1 MASLTIDAAITAFPR
16 REVRTIIFGVMLAM
30 LLAGLDQTIVAPA
43 LPTIGREL
51 GAFNAIGWV
60 ATAYLLTST
69 AVTPIYG
76 KLSDLYGRRRLLLV
90 GIAVFA
96 LGSLLC
102 ALAPDMLSLILAR
115 ALQGVGG
122 GGLIAL
128 ANTVVGDVI
137 SPRDRG
143 RYQGYFASTYALS
156 SVAGP
161 LLGGFFAERFSWTLI
176 FWINLPLCAI
186 AAAIVDRTL
195 RRLPVR
201 GTRHHIDYPGSLLMV
216 TATIS
221 LLLALTWGGHRYG
234 WASAPIL
241 GLLAAALLLGTAFV
255 WRQSVVTEPVLP
267 LPLLGNPVIRLA
279 ALAGLLI
286 MLVNVSVIVYLPL
299 YLELCRG
306 LSAGQAGVVLIPEMI
321 GVVLGAIVSGQYMRL
336 VGRYKLVPIAGAAI
350 ASLALA
356 LLGAA
361 ADRIGII
368 GVAGGLLAIGVGLGT
383 TMPALLVATQN
394 ATTPGDLG
402 TATAVHTFFRTL
414 GGAVGIAALGA
425 VLLGSLAD
433 HGGALAPGSDLAML
447 LAAAREPA
455 LVAAAGDAFS
465 LFFKVCAVLTAGAV
479 AGLLLLKEIPLRHKP
494 AGAPAE

>member
-1 MASLTIDAAITAFPR
+1 MASVTLDAAVTAFPR

-51 GAFNAIGWV
+51 GDFSSIGWV
-60 ATAYLLTST
+60 ATAYLLSST

-76 KLSDLYGRRRLLLV
+76 KLSDLYGRRPLLLV
-90 GIAVFA
+90 GIAIFA
-96 LGSLLC
+96 AGSLLC
-102 ALAPDMLSLILAR
+102 ALAPDMLTLILAR

-137 SPRDRG
+137 SPRERG
-143 RYQGYFASTYALS
+143 RYQGYFASTYAFS

-161 LLGGFFAERFSWTLI
+161 LLGGVFAERFSWTLI

-186 AAAIVDRTL
+186 AAVIIDRTL

-216 TATIS
+216 AATTS
-221 LLLALTWGGHRYG
+221 LLLALTWGGHRWG
-234 WASAPIL
+234 WLSAPIL
-241 GLLAAALLLGTAFV
+241 GLLAAALLLGAGFI
-255 WRQSVVTEPVLP
+255 WRQSVASEPVLP
-267 LPLLGNPVIRLA
+267 LPMLGNPVIRLA
-279 ALAGLLI
+279 ALVGLLI

-299 YLELCRG
+299 YLELSQG
-306 LSAGQAGVVLIPEMI
+306 LSAAQAGVVLIPEMI
-321 GVVLGAIVSGQYMRL
+321 GVVMGAVVSGQYMRL
-336 VGRYKLVPIAGAAI
+336 VGRYKKVPIAGAAM
-350 ASLALA
+350 ATLA
-356 LLGAA
+356 LLLLGLA
-361 ADRIGII
+361 ADRIGVL
-368 GVAGGLLAIGVGLGT
+368 GVAGGLLAIGIGLGT

-433 HGGALAPGSDLAML
+433 HAGLLPPGTDLAML
-447 LAAAREPA
+447 LGAARAPA

-465 LFFKVCAVLTAGAV
+465 RFFLVAAGLTLLSVL
-479 AGLLLLKEIPLRHKP
+479 GLLLLKEIPLRHKP
-494 AGAPAE
+494 AGAAAE